1 MVSNW
6 KLRGPVLDGMTYQSD
21 VLQTWRVFWVPGV
34 KTALTKATTWWMMLR
49 LLGVSL
55 SIAVLLVMTVPNPAL
70 LKSSKFREIGN
81 FLQIFVCFM
90 LAFFLASSV
99 SRWFACTNGFLQVFD
114 AIRNFHM
121 QLHALGVPPHR
132 RTQIARYGVISA
144 YLLYME
150 LKIGVM
156 NDEREAMEATRQMWE
171 DMIHGSFGTDTAS
184 FGTDSDNKHT
194 RTSQDGSDPMKK
206 YMMILPEEEEMLL
219 QVEDPAAVIWVWV
232 ASIVGRLA
240 QDGDIP
246 PMPSPTYGRIMA
258 HAEAAHHG
266 IRNIK
271 ASIQVRAPF
280 IYVHMLAA
288 IVHINNV
295 VNAVTFGIIIGS
307 LVGTL
312 LMYFPF
318 LARYVQYK
326 ERSSRE
332 DVILD
337 AENFVVTIFI
347 NMVGPLIYQTL
358 LDVSI
363 SIAEPFN
370 AKETNIPVQRLL
382 ECVVKDLIDRDTLA
396 TNPPSWEVPYYKTKP
411 SPA

>member
-6 KLRGPVLDGMTYQSD
+6 KFSGPVLDGMTYQSSI
-21 VLQTWRVFWVPGV
+21 LQTWRVFWVPGV
-34 KTALTKATTWWMMLR
+34 KTALGKATTWWMMLR

-55 SIAVLLVMTVPNPAL
+55 SIAALLVVTVPNPAL
-70 LKSSKFREIGN
+70 LKSSKFRQIGN

-99 SRWFACTNGFLQVFD
+99 SRWFSCTNGFMEVFD

-121 QLHALGVPPHR
+121 QLHALGVPADR

-156 NDEREAMEATRQMWE
+156 SDEEKAMEATRKMWN
-171 DMIHGSFGTDTAS
+171 DMTAGSFAVD
-184 FGTDSDNKHT
+184 K
-194 RTSQDGSDPMKK
+194 QMKK
-206 YMMILPEEEEMLL
+206 YMILLPDEEEMLL
-219 QVEDPAAVIWVWV
+219 RVDDPAAVIWVWV
-232 ASIVGRLA
+232 ASLVGRLA
-240 QDGDIP
+240 QDGEIP
-246 PMPSPTYGRIMA
+246 PMASPTYGRIMA
-258 HAEAAHHG
+258 HAESAHHG

-280 IYVHMLAA
+280 IYVHMLAS

-295 VNAVTFGIIIGS
+295 VNAVTFGITIGS

-318 LARYVQYK
+318 LAQFVKYK
-326 ERSSRE
+326 ERSRRE

-358 LDVSI
+358 LDVAI
-363 SIAEPFN
+363 CIAEPFN
-370 AKETNIPVQRLL
+370 SKETNIPVQRLL
-382 ECVVKDLIDRDTLA
+382 ESVVKDLVDRDTLA
-396 TNPPSWEVPYYKTKP
+396 VNPPSWDAPYFKNKP
-411 SPA
+411 LTPP